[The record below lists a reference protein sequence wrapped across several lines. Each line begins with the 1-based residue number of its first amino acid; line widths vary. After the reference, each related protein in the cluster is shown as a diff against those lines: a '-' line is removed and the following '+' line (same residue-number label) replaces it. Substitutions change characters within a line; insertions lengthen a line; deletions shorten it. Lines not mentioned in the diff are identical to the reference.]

1 MRSIVQVPGVTTYA
15 RAAPTLLGLASVAA
29 IAIGE
34 ASRRKLGTPQIA
46 DPLQALQIWLLL
58 IATSLGLGSHYVES
72 RRVHGVLAFAMAL
85 IFVSA
90 ASAGILQIAFGPHD
104 TAVLSACAASLSLV
118 LAVVALHVA
127 VLTFAPHAPVHVVVL
142 HQHTQSLRSDAPKW
156 STRVS
161 DVLGLWRQRT
171 RSRNQLGYLTEGQ
184 LRDIGLS
191 RADAVVEANKP
202 FWRA

>member
-29 IAIGE
+29 IAISE

-72 RRVHGVLAFAMAL
+72 RRVLAFAMAL

-161 DVLGLWRQRT
+161 DVLKLWRQRT
-171 RSRNQLGYLTEGQ
+171 RSRNQLGNLTEGQ